1 MRNLIIA
8 VVALSAASLFGA
20 TVEPAQARDYRFCVK
35 GDHNVNEVYGDC
47 SYDTLA
53 QCKASASGRR
63 AYCDVNPLFSNARE
77 RRRH

>member
-1 MRNLIIA
+1 MRHLIIA
-8 VVALSAASLFGA
+8 AAALSALGVVGV
-20 TVEPAQARDYRFCVK
+20 TQPAQARDYPFCVK

-47 SYDTLA
+47 SYDTLT

-63 AYCDVNPLFSNARE
+63 AYCDVNPLYSQAAF

>member
-1 MRNLIIA
+1 MRNFIIA
-8 VVALSAASLFGA
+8 AVALSAAGFVGA
-20 TVEPAQARDYRFCVK
+20 SAQPAQARDYLFCVK

-63 AYCDVNPLFSNARE
+63 AYCDVNPLFSNASP